1 MIPGATDT
9 RFPITRLH
17 YAQGT
22 RAVRARWMLEEL
34 GIDYQL
40 SIIDLRKAEHKSEGH
55 KAIHPL
61 GKVPALEIDGT
72 VILESLAIVL
82 YLADRFW
89 ETDLAPV
96 VEDRRGRAAYLTWM
110 AFSTGTLEPAILEQ
124 VRARKATGKGVET
137 IDLGPALTPFE
148 AVARCVEDKLANHP
162 FLLGDQF
169 TAADIMNGSMMIW
182 AHTMGLLTGYPN
194 TKSWIERLMSRAAYQ
209 RANLAT

>member
-17 YAQGT
+17 YAHST

-34 GIDYQL
+34 GVDYQL
-40 SIIDLRKAEHKSEGH
+40 AVTDLRKGEHKLAGH
-55 KAIHPL
+55 KSIHPL

-72 VILESLAIVL
+72 LILESLAIVL

-89 ETDLAPV
+89 EKDLAPV
-96 VEDRRGRAAYLTWM
+96 VEERRERAAYLTWM

-137 IDLGPALTPFE
+137 IDLGPALAPFE
-148 AVARCVEDKLANHP
+148 AVARCVEDKLANHA
-162 FLLGDQF
+162 FLLGDEF

-182 AHTMGLLTGYPN
+182 AHTMGLLSGFPN
-194 TKSWIERLMSRAAYQ
+194 TKSWIERLMPRAAYQ

>member
-1 MIPGATDT
+1 MMPGAIDT
-9 RFPITRLH
+9 RLPVTRLH
-17 YAQGT
+17 FAHGT

-34 GIDYQL
+34 GVDYQL
-40 SIIDLRKAEHKSEGH
+40 AVIDLRKAEHKSEGH

-82 YLADRFW
+82 YVADRFW
-89 ETDLAPV
+89 EKDLAPV
-96 VEDRRGRAAYLTWM
+96 VEARRERAAYLTWM

-182 AHTMGLLTGYPN
+182 AHTMGLLTGFPN
-194 TKSWIERLMSRAAYQ
+194 TKGWIERLMSRAAYQ
-209 RANLAT
+209 RSNLAT